1 MKESGVDLRE
11 SSVWGELKRFVSEKR
26 RLAEEM
32 CVADAK
38 EMLPEFKTVFDA
50 AENGDLQR
58 IENIL
63 GYLRWLQ
70 PGADHRDLTKYC
82 LRGQWQIA
90 SEVWGVFREFGGGGQ
105 KFVAAFGRDVIAS
118 IPPGSIYFGG
128 TDAGRFA
135 VTALCES
142 HTKAIPF
149 FTLTQCALADKT
161 YLSYVRSIYGER
173 IYLPTA
179 QDCTVAYD
187 NYVQDALKR
196 QKENKLKPG
205 EFPLKEVDG
214 KFEIQGIT
222 GVMAIN
228 SAMSKLTFDKNPDR
242 EFYIEE
248 SFPLDWM
255 FPHLTPN
262 GLIMKINR
270 EPLAVLSEEVL
281 QRDREHWTRYVWP
294 MIGDWLA
301 YDTPVAEVA
310 GFAEK
315 VRTDAAAAQRYRADA
330 EYLQSSAPQRAFAKA
345 RSSIGGIYAWRRQNA
360 NSQAEKERMVREADF
375 VFRQAI
381 ALFPCSPEAVFRYV
395 NLLLGEKR
403 FDDAIL
409 VAESAA
415 KSEPIDPNFRNI
427 AEQLRRMK
435 AAAVQTVA

>member
-1 MKESGVDLRE
+1 MKDSQANLRN
-11 SSVWGELKRFVSEKR
+11 SRVWDQLRRFVAEKR
-26 RLAEEM
+26 ALAEEI
-32 CVADAK
+32 CAADGKA
-38 EMLPEFKTVFDA
+38 MLPEFETVFDA
-50 AENGDLQR
+50 AENGELHTIQTTLD
-58 IENIL
+58 
-63 GYLRWLQ
+63 YLRWLQ

-90 SEVWGVFREFGGGGQ
+90 LEVWGVFREFGGGGER
-105 KFVAAFGRDVIAS
+105 FMAAFGRDVIGS

-161 YLSYVRSIYGER
+161 YLSYVRNIYGER
-173 IYLPTA
+173 IYLPTEH
-179 QDCTVAYD
+179 DCTVAYD

-228 SAMSKLTFDKNPDR
+228 GAMSKLTFDKNPDR
-242 EFYIEE
+242 AFYVEE

-270 EPLAVLSEEVL
+270 EPLAKLSEEIVK
-281 QRDREHWTRYVWP
+281 RDHEYWERYVRP
-294 MIGDWLA
+294 MIGDWLR

-310 GFAEK
+310 AFAEK
-315 VRTDAAAAQRYRADA
+315 VRTSSAAASYRADP
-330 EYLQSSAPQRAFAKA
+330 EYIRNDAPRRAFAKA
-345 RSSIGGIYAWRRQNA
+345 RSSIAGIYAWRAQNA
-360 NSQAEKERMVREADF
+360 KSDAEKGRMGQEADF
-375 VFRQAI
+375 AFRQAV

-395 NLLLGEKR
+395 NLLVVDKR

-409 VAESAA
+409 VAEAAA
-415 KSEPIDPNFRNI
+415 KLESKDLNFRHI
-427 AEQLRRMK
+427 TEQMKRMK
-435 AAAVQTVA
+435 AETLQAVT